1 MSSYPCTGSC
11 LPKEHMC
18 LLIPWEESTSPW
30 GRFCGYGVMVA
41 GDMGLLT
48 VEVEI
53 LCLVLQC
60 QELRGTLIGW
70 LAPSE
75 TRKAGILCPLELPSL
90 WGQWRKGQQQLERLG
105 FQRGGS
111 LPLQTSPPILGGP
124 RGRTSFPPVLWE
136 IDLGDPL

>member
-1 MSSYPCTGSC
+1 
-11 LPKEHMC
+11 
-18 LLIPWEESTSPW
+18 
-30 GRFCGYGVMVA
+30 MVA

-60 QELRGTLIGW
+60 QELRGTLTGW